1 VRLRDVLVA
10 AGVRQGA
17 VDVAFHCADGYSVAI
32 PVELAHDP
40 SVLVAIAQNGKALTR
55 AHGFPCRIRVPA
67 LYGMMNAKWVDSI
80 EVVDHRFE
88 GYWQKQGWSDSGT
101 VRTESRIDTP
111 SKASVGEP
119 VWIAGVAWAGD
130 RGISAVELSLDRGRT
145 WERTKLH
152 PPISRLAWTQ
162 WAQRWTPTRPGRQR
176 VTCRAIDRAG
186 RTQDNTKRPPHPSG
200 ASGYHEVEIE
210 VT

>member
-1 VRLRDVLVA
+1 M
-10 AGVRQGA
+10 
-17 VDVAFHCADGYSVAI
+17 
-32 PVELAHDP
+32 
-40 SVLVAIAQNGKALTR
+40 LVAIAQNGKALTR

-67 LYGMMNAKWVDSI
+67 LYGMMNAKWVESI
-80 EVVDHRFE
+80 EVVDHPFE

-130 RGISAVELSLDRGRT
+130 RGISAVELSLDGGRT
-145 WERTKLH
+145 WERAKLH

-162 WAQRWTPTRPGRQR
+162 WAHRWTPARLGRQR
-176 VTCRAIDRAG
+176 VACRAIDG
-186 RTQDNTKRPPHPSG
+186 RGTTQDEMRRPPHPSG

-210 VT
+210 VA